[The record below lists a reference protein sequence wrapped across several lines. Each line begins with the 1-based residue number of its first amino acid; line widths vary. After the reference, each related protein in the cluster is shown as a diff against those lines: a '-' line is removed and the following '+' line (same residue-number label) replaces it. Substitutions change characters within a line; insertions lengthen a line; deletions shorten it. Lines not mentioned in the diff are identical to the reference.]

1 MRQTIILFFILV
13 AINLLLFVAMIVYWA
28 RMEFKIFKLLRY
40 LRKAYPNKF
49 CFDLLSVTMT
59 MHLDM
64 LERANRENLYDANA
78 EAVRDKLRKDLRS
91 PFLERA
97 LSAVFVVIG
106 LFIVVGVIDSR
117 QWIMTVALV
126 PVSLVGWGLVALF
139 HAMKKNLSSKVG

>member
-1 MRQTIILFFILV
+1 M
-13 AINLLLFVAMIVYWA
+13 
-28 RMEFKIFKLLRY
+28 
-40 LRKAYPNKF
+40 
-49 CFDLLSVTMT
+49 
-59 MHLDM
+59 
-64 LERANRENLYDANA
+64 
-78 EAVRDKLRKDLRS
+78 RDKLRKDLRS

-139 HAMKKNLSSKVG
+139 HAMKKHLASKIG